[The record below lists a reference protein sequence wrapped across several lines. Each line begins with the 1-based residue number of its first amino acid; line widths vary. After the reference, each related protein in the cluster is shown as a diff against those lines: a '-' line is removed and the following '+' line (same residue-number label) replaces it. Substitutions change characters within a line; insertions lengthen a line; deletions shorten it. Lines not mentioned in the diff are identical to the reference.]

1 MTSHD
6 VCRQHRPLFRPE
18 QWPAAF
24 PVACQAGG
32 SEGASST
39 AGEGGDGV
47 QADTDH
53 EEPAPVVPEGGN
65 ARQCRSWAARPAR
78 EGRGTGQGRRR
89 SAGYQEPW
97 TGSGGPPDRSP
108 VTPWMSV
115 SQAAR
120 PQAGLGLCDHL
131 LCGWCDR
138 WKFRRRASPGLLPRW
153 GRAPCT

>member
-39 AGEGGDGV
+39 AGGGEMAFGRIRIMRSPRPSSRRAGTPGSAGHGLHDPRGKGEGLVRGG
-47 QADTDH
+47 
-53 EEPAPVVPEGGN
+53 EGL
-65 ARQCRSWAARPAR
+65 P
-78 EGRGTGQGRRR
+78 GTGIPGQ
-89 SAGYQEPW
+89 A
-97 TGSGGPPDRSP
+97 SGGPPTRSP

-120 PQAGLGLCDHL
+120 PQAGLGPCDHL
-131 LCGWCDR
+131 LGGWCDR
-138 WKFRRRASPGLLPRW
+138 RKSRRRASPGLLPRW